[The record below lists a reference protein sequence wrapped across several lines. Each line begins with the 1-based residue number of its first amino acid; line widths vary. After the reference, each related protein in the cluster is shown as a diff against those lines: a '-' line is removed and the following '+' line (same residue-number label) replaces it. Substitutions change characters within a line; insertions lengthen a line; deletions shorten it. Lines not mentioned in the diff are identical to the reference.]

1 MTYQDVRCLVIYH
14 YQHIYKCMH
23 IDTRMLLSEKIHLL
37 GKTEDS
43 RFYSKSN
50 VFSPAQQY
58 ILPKT
63 GIFDFS
69 KKYWFKTTQDTTQ
82 MTFRAFQEN

>member
-1 MTYQDVRCLVIYH
+1 MGKKVVSDCSKVFDNIGDGIVFFARKNESPYSSPSLNVNSYYVISH
-14 YQHIYKCMH
+14 
-23 IDTRMLLSEKIHLL
+23 
-37 GKTEDS
+37 
-43 RFYSKSN
+43 N
-50 VFSPAQQY
+50 AQQY